1 MAFETGTASS
11 YKDLLAKLRTFVTT
25 NAALVAAGQAWTS
38 LRYDNTSAEH
48 ELILRGPGLGGDD
61 EIYVGI
67 KTESSSGSD
76 YYNWL
81 LYGFTGYESA
91 AVITVQPGVLTF
103 ADGGPKLLLSNGSI
117 KYWFVANGRR
127 IVIIAK
133 VSTVYESAYLGL
145 ITPYGPPTSYPYPLF
160 IGGSYCQHGDTVG
173 SPLPRWSCTTMH
185 HNAFPWAAGRY
196 VSSGSYGRDSAS
208 AAFFFAG
215 WIPVRSGCFVSPG
228 STSQNTT
235 EYEGLQANAAMIS
248 PFCEAKRYSYG
259 DNPSMSR
266 SPGPPYG
273 GNYPVCPALLMKG
286 VSGKNVFGQFDGVF
300 WTPGYGLVAEDVLT
314 VDSVNFLVVPNTFRS
329 AATDYF
335 LLKME

>member
-91 AVITVQPGVLTF
+91 AAITVQPGVLTF

-127 IVIIAK
+127 IVIVAK
-133 VSTVYESAYLGL
+133 VSTVYEAAYLGL

-160 IGGSYCQHGDTVG
+160 VGGSYCQHGDTVG

-196 VSSGSYGRDSAS
+196 VVSGSIKRAS
-208 AAFFFAG
+208 AAAAFFYGG
-215 WIPVRSGCFVSPG
+215 WFPVRSGFFTADSS
-228 STSQNTT
+228 STQDTNTS
-235 EYEGLQANAAMIS
+235 EGLQPDAAIIS
-248 PFCEAKRYSYG
+248 PFCEAKRYAFGS
-259 DNPSMSR
+259 NPSISR
-266 SPGPPYG
+266 TPGPPFG
-273 GNYPVCPALLMKG
+273 GQYPVCPALLMKG
-286 VSGKNVFGQFDGVF
+286 AGGKNVFGQLDGVF
-300 WTPGYGLVAEDVLT
+300 WAPGYALVAEDV
-314 VDSVNFLVVPNTFRS
+314 VAISSVNYMVVPNAFRTTP
-329 AATDYF
+329 TDYF